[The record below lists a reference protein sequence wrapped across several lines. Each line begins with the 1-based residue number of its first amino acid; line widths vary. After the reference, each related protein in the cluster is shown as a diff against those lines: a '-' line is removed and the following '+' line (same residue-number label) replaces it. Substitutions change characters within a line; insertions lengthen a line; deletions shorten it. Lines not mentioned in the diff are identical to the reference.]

1 MSTVQGFDP
10 SVNLLSAIL
19 WQYENAEKLKA
30 IIAAKQDWTNR
41 NQTEF
46 WINWQRD
53 VFNIDTAN
61 SFGLS
66 VWARILNVP
75 LRIDI
80 EPQENK
86 VAFGFGSNNT
96 NFNNGNFGVI
106 QDQSQGLTLEQQRT
120 VIKFR
125 YFQLTSRCTVPEI
138 NEFMASMFGDQ
149 GNAYVY
155 DPLDM
160 SFVLY
165 TFGFA
170 PDSQLQF
177 ILDEFDLLP
186 RPAGV
191 GVKWQVQSQPSFG
204 FGVYNLN
211 FNNGNFGA

>member
-30 IIAAKQDWTNR
+30 IVTAKQEWTNR

-46 WINWQRD
+46 WTNWQRD

-61 SFGLS
+61 AFGLS
-66 VWARILNVP
+66 VWARILDVP
-75 LRIDI
+75 LRIDVA
-80 EPQENK
+80 PQENK
-86 VAFGFGSNNT
+86 IAFGFGANNT

-106 QDQSQGLTLEQQRT
+106 QDQAQGLTIDQQRM

-138 NEFMASMFGDQ
+138 NEFMSSMFGDQ
-149 GNAYVY
+149 GAAYVY

-170 PDSQLQF
+170 PDSQLQL

-191 GVKWQVQSQPSFG
+191 GVKWQVKPEPSFG